1 MVFSTPTFIFLFLP
15 IVLIIYY
22 LSSPKYRN
30 LILFLGSLVF
40 YAWGE
45 PIYIGIMLFSTVFD
59 YINGIMIHKYKS
71 KNQMKKARLILIG
84 SVVVNLGILGFF
96 KYTNFFINNINSLL
110 GSQLKLLDL
119 SLPIGISFYTFQTM
133 SYTIDVYLGDT
144 EAQKNII
151 NFGAYVTLFPQL
163 VAGPIVRYR
172 DIADQLDHREHT
184 VDKFSYGIRRFTIGL
199 FKKVILANNI
209 GAIWQ
214 QIASQPIQGLSF
226 VGAWLGA
233 IAYSF
238 QIYFDF
244 SGYSDMAIGLGS
256 MLGFKFLKNF
266 DYPYISKSITEF
278 WRRWHISLG
287 TWFKEYVYIPLG
299 GSRVGKKKLI
309 RNILIVWMLTGFWHG
324 ASWNFII
331 WGLYFGLILI
341 VEKSFLL
348 KKLEKLPALV
358 SHIYSLIL
366 IIFGWIIF
374 YFEDLTKIRDFGKTM
389 FGLRKTAFIDSETIY
404 LISSNCFLIFLC
416 FLASTRLL
424 AKGRQKLVDSNK
436 PLIILGERLGYIG
449 LFILSLSF
457 LIGASYNPFLYF
469 KF

>member
-389 FGLRKTAFIDSETIY
+389 FGLRKTAFIDSESIY
-404 LISSNCFLIFLC
+404 LISSNWFLIAFC